1 MTTVFRVAVRHVSG
15 KKNLYDITL
24 PGSEASFEGAIQAV
38 RDQVPTAKVV
48 LCQVCTDPSAS
59 AA

>member
-15 KKNLYDITL
+15 KKNIYDVTM
-24 PGSEASFEGAIQAV
+24 PSAGASFDDALRVV
-38 RDQVPTAKVV
+38 REKVPTAKVA
-48 LCQVCTDPSAS
+48 VCLAYAAPAAS